1 MYFLCCSVSC
11 FEIIKFIIE
20 CVLTISTVFISFFA
34 LCTTKRFNRHSVRP
48 IAEIHTC
55 DYEDDVSVSLRNV
68 GTGPLTIKSFVC
80 TNGQIKS
87 ESLVKVVNLSHD
99 VAYTTFEEE
108 LLGRTLPPNE
118 SIVLIRLNSNENPRI
133 QQLRKELGNI
143 SIQLEYEDIY
153 EKTFAVTKNLTYFKR
168 HK

>member
-20 CVLTISTVFISFFA
+20 FVLTISTVFISVVA
-34 LCTTKRFNRHSVRP
+34 LCTTNRFNRQSVRP

-99 VAYTTFEEE
+99 VTYTTFEEE
-108 LLGRTLPPNE
+108 LLGRTIPPNE
-118 SIVLIRLNSNENPRI
+118 SIVLIRLNSKEITRI
-133 QQLRKELGNI
+133 QQLRKKLGNI

-153 EKTFAVTKNLTYFKR
+153 EETFAVTKNLTYFKR